1 MECWR
6 RKKEKE
12 KERKWF
18 LKNGSIFLQQLIADC
33 NGVSNPI
40 RMFSSDQ
47 ISKAT
52 DHFDS
57 KFYLHDIPEAFTW
70 YTAVIEGRSYMIK
83 RFTNKWHQIHP
94 VAPYNDIVLSSRV
107 SNYSGFLNLMGCCLD
122 FPCPVLVFENLE
134 YRFLNVR
141 GSIGCEDAPLLPWNV
156 RLKIAKAVARAVA
169 YLHTAFPRIIIH
181 RNINPSNVLL
191 DKNGM
196 AKLTGLS
203 KAVTLPEGKTWTE
216 EEHAF
221 GTYGYMDPIYIATD
235 RLTEYSD
242 VFSFGILML
251 VLLTGRPPFLVG
263 SDGVLDPNRSMVDYV
278 RDLQER
284 GEPIEFGGDSNDRRP
299 GQMKM
304 FLNLA
309 LRCCEERNEDRPK
322 MISVAKEIK
331 LIETRII

>member
-57 KFYLHDIPEAFTW
+57 SFI
-70 YTAVIEGRSYMIK
+70 SMIYQK
-83 RFTNKWHQIHP
+83 PSP